1 MKKKRIILSIFLT
14 LGLGFSQNATTNPE
28 PELETAAVLDFE
40 GLGITQMEAI
50 ALTQRLSGE
59 LVSTQAVVLVE
70 RGQMSDILEEQGFQQ
85 SGCTS
90 VECAVEVGALLGV
103 QKMISGSFGKIGS
116 SYTIEAK
123 IFSVGTGRTEKAV
136 NKTYKG
142 EVDGLITQV
151 ELVAWELVGLEPPD
165 ALKERAGIAVAV
177 KEPEPAEEPVDE
189 PEKVV
194 KKKSSKKWLLY
205 TGIIAIAG
213 GGAAYYLMT
222 QQDDGPAELSLPPAP
237 PSSNKI
243 RIGGVR

>member
-1 MKKKRIILSIFLT
+1 MIKKQLILLICIMT
-14 LGLGFSQNATTNPE
+14 GFVLAQEAAPPVE

-40 GLGITQMEAI
+40 GLGITQMEAV

-59 LVSTQAVVLVE
+59 LVNTQAVVLVE

-123 IFSVGTGRTEKAV
+123 MFSVGTGRTEKAV

-151 ELVAWELVGLEPPD
+151 ELIAWELVGLEPPD
-165 ALKERAGIAVAV
+165 DLKVRAGIPIAK
-177 KEPEPAEEPVDE
+177 KEPEQTEE

-194 KKKSSKKWLLY
+194 KEKGSKKWLIY
-205 TGIIAIAG
+205 TSALAVAG
-213 GGAAYYLMT
+213 GVTYYYLM
-222 QQDDGPAELSLPPAP
+222 QQEEKPQDLSLPPDP
-237 PSSNKI
+237 PSAHKI
-243 RIGGVR
+243 GFGGKY

>member
-1 MKKKRIILSIFLT
+1 MANKLLIILLFAF
-14 LGLGFSQNATTNPE
+14 GLLFAQDAAVE

-40 GLGITQMEAI
+40 GLGITQMEAV
-50 ALTQRLSGE
+50 ALTQRLAGE
-59 LVSTQAVVLVE
+59 LVNTQAVVMVE

-90 VECAVEVGALLGV
+90 AECAVEVGALLGV
-103 QKMISGSFGKIGS
+103 EKMISGSFGKIGS

-123 IFSVGTGRTEKAV
+123 VFSVGTGRTEKAV

-165 ALKERAGIAVAV
+165 DLKERAGIAIAA
-177 KEPEPAEEPVDE
+177 KEPEPTEEPAEET
-189 PEKVV
+189 EKVV
-194 KKKSSKKWLLY
+194 KKKGSKKWLLY

-213 GGAAYYLMT
+213 GGAAYYLMM
-222 QQDDGPAELSLPPAP
+222 QQDDTPQDLDLPPAP
-237 PSSNKI
+237 PSSHKI
-243 RIGGVR
+243 RPGGVR